1 MSSNLHYVDAEQQ
14 GSVTI
19 LDRNYLVKSVEWS
32 NPSRPLEGTATYSF
46 GGDYEGYTMVVG
58 YKNQKM
64 NGKATAYSP
73 RGVVSFEVHYVD
85 DVLNGEV
92 IIRDERGGVVID
104 GMLHNGLREG
114 VFTSKNKTEYYYR
127 GRQLTPRNDTKG
139 YCLNNERGQLES
151 VSQFTKDFSEIDG
164 ISYEYEKGK
173 LKRECKYKRG
183 KQVRLLREWSGTI
196 MTEYDKQETR
206 NYEGEY
212 GGSLGEGFH
221 REGEGTEYH
230 KDGRSMLYDGQWSN
244 GERSGEGT
252 WYKSTNGLPTYIG
265 TWDKDVPN
273 GEGTLMDKYGKELYS
288 GNWKNGYLNIS
299 GRKWVDYE
307 TGSVSWTVNEK
318 RLKKWVE
325 RGGEKPDGYCMLFWQ
340 GICMVFGGLWE
351 ALCFVVKGICKLLK
365 WIGKHC
371 KGFWEWGS
379 LFILFCSSFLFGY
392 SLSRYGWWGWSC
404 PVFFVGL
411 FIVLHLCQDNGY
423 ARDNSDYRIPLII
436 RCLLGAISIAS
447 YHLFGPMASSGRTG
461 AFVTLIVLCVLSSS
475 FWIIIMCSI
484 WKNKEDRKNL
494 YFCMINLLSFISLSL
509 ISSLILSPWII
520 IAVFALLVADLIL
533 FFNELLFWLI
543 PLIELLSL
551 SIVLTLKDII
561 LMVILIVIMVFELAP
576 LIWYLFSFVCYT
588 RLSHNRGI
596 SINSQLSSNR
606 LHSFFI
612 MPSFSE
618 FYNTKEEYIL
628 SEVDSPLLLSSLE

>member
-32 NPSRPLEGTATYSF
+32 NPSRPLAGTATYSF

-127 GRQLTPRNDTKG
+127 GRQLTPRSDTKG

-351 ALCFVVKGICKLLK
+351 ALCFVVKGIWQGVSWVCVKGWEGICKLLK
-365 WIGKHC
+365 WIGNC

-379 LFILFCSSFLFGY
+379 LFILFCSSFLYGY

-411 FIVLHLCQDNGY
+411 FIVLHLCQNNGY
-423 ARDNSDYRIPLII
+423 AEDNSDYRIPLII

-461 AFVTLIVLCVLSSS
+461 AFVTLIVLCVLNSS
-475 FWIIIMCSI
+475 FCIFIMCGI
-484 WKNKEDRKNL
+484 WKEENRKDL

-520 IAVFALLVADLIL
+520 IAVVALIFADIVLYAYELQLWL
-533 FFNELLFWLI
+533 MPFMELLY
-543 PLIELLSL
+543 LSV
-551 SIVLTLKDII
+551 VLTLKDII
-561 LMVILIVIMVFELAP
+561 LMVILIVIMVFELIAS
-576 LIWYLFSFVCYT
+576 LC
-588 RLSHNRGI
+588 H
-596 SINSQLSSNR
+596 SI
-606 LHSFFI
+606 
-612 MPSFSE
+612 
-618 FYNTKEEYIL
+618 
-628 SEVDSPLLLSSLE
+628 D

>member
-411 FIVLHLCQDNGY
+411 FIVLHLCQNNGY

-436 RCLLGAISIAS
+436 RCLVGAISIAS
-447 YHLFGPMASSGRTG
+447 YHLFGSMASSGRTG

-475 FWIIIMCSI
+475 FWIFIMCSI
-484 WKNKEDRKNL
+484 WKDEEDRKGL
-494 YFCMINLLSFISLSL
+494 YFCMINLLSFTSLSL
-509 ISSLILSPWII
+509 ILSLVLSPWII
-520 IAVFALLVADLIL
+520 IAVFALIFADSIL
-533 FFNELLFWLI
+533 FFNEYQLWLI
-543 PLIELLSL
+543 PLIELLYL
-551 SIVLTLKDII
+551 SVVLTLKDII
-561 LMVILIVIMVFELAP
+561 LMVILIVIMVFELIAS
-576 LIWYLFSFVCYT
+576 LC
-588 RLSHNRGI
+588 H
-596 SINSQLSSNR
+596 SI
-606 LHSFFI
+606 
-612 MPSFSE
+612 
-618 FYNTKEEYIL
+618 
-628 SEVDSPLLLSSLE
+628 D

>member
-32 NPSRPLEGTATYSF
+32 NPSRPLAGTATYSF

-318 RLKKWVE
+318 RLKRWVE

-340 GICMVFGGLWE
+340 GIYIVSVAVWE
-351 ALCFVVKGICKLLK
+351 VLCFVVKGICKLLK

-423 ARDNSDYRIPLII
+423 AQDNSDYRIPLII

-447 YHLFGPMASSGRTG
+447 YHLSGPMASSGRTG

-484 WKNKEDRKNL
+484 WKDEEVRKNL
-494 YFCMINLLSFISLSL
+494 YFCMINLLSFTSLSL

-520 IAVFALLVADLIL
+520 IAVVALIFADLIL
-533 FFNELLFWLI
+533 FSNELLFWLI
-543 PLIELLSL
+543 PLIELLYL
-551 SIVLTLKDII
+551 SIVLMLKDII
-561 LMVILIVIMVFELAP
+561 LMVILIVIMVFELIAS
-576 LIWYLFSFVCYT
+576 LC
-588 RLSHNRGI
+588 H
-596 SINSQLSSNR
+596 SI
-606 LHSFFI
+606 
-612 MPSFSE
+612 
-618 FYNTKEEYIL
+618 
-628 SEVDSPLLLSSLE
+628 D

>member
-32 NPSRPLEGTATYSF
+32 NPSRPLAGTATYSF

-127 GRQLTPRNDTKG
+127 GRQLTPRSDTKG

-318 RLKKWVE
+318 RLKRWVE

-351 ALCFVVKGICKLLK
+351 ALCFVVKGIWQGVSWVCVKGWEGICIVSVAVWEVLCFVVKGIWQGVSWVCVKGWEGICKLLK

-411 FIVLHLCQDNGY
+411 FIIVLHLCQDNDF
-423 ARDNSDYRIPLII
+423 AEDSEIRIPLMM

-447 YHLFGPMASSGRTG
+447 YHLFGPMGSSGRTG

-475 FWIIIMCSI
+475 VWIIIMCCI
-484 WKNKEDRKNL
+484 WKNEEDRKDL

-520 IAVFALLVADLIL
+520 IAVVVLIFADIECIIDEFLLWYTP
-533 FFNELLFWLI
+533 FMELLY
-543 PLIELLSL
+543 LSV
-551 SIVLTLKDII
+551 VLTLKDII
-561 LMVILIVIMVFELAP
+561 LMVILIVIMVFELIAS
-576 LIWYLFSFVCYT
+576 LC
-588 RLSHNRGI
+588 H
-596 SINSQLSSNR
+596 SI
-606 LHSFFI
+606 
-612 MPSFSE
+612 
-618 FYNTKEEYIL
+618 
-628 SEVDSPLLLSSLE
+628 D

>member
-127 GRQLTPRNDTKG
+127 GRQLTPRSDTKG

-411 FIVLHLCQDNGY
+411 FIVLHLCQDNDF

-447 YHLFGPMASSGRTG
+447 YHLFGPMGSSGRTG

-475 FWIIIMCSI
+475 VWIIIMCCI
-484 WKNKEDRKNL
+484 WKYEKDRKDL
-494 YFCMINLLSFISLSL
+494 YFYMINLLSFTSLSL

-520 IAVFALLVADLIL
+520 IAVVALIFADLIL
-533 FFNELLFWLI
+533 FLNELQLWLI
-543 PLIELLSL
+543 PLIELLYL
-551 SIVLTLKDII
+551 SVVLTLKDII
-561 LMVILIVIMVFELAP
+561 LMVILIVIMVFELIAS
-576 LIWYLFSFVCYT
+576 LC
-588 RLSHNRGI
+588 H
-596 SINSQLSSNR
+596 SI
-606 LHSFFI
+606 
-612 MPSFSE
+612 
-618 FYNTKEEYIL
+618 
-628 SEVDSPLLLSSLE
+628 D

>member
-32 NPSRPLEGTATYSF
+32 NPSRPLAGTATYSF

-307 TGSVSWTVNEK
+307 TGSESWTVNEK

-340 GICMVFGGLWE
+340 
-351 ALCFVVKGICKLLK
+351 GICKLLK

-404 PVFFVGL
+404 PVFFVCL
-411 FIVLHLCQDNGY
+411 FIVLHLCQNNGY

-436 RCLLGAISIAS
+436 RCLVGAISIAS
-447 YHLFGPMASSGRTG
+447 YHLFGPMGSSGRTG

-475 FWIIIMCSI
+475 VWIIIMCCI
-484 WKNKEDRKNL
+484 WINEDAIKDL
-494 YFCMINLLSFISLSL
+494 YFCMINLLSFTSLSL

-520 IAVFALLVADLIL
+520 IAVVALIFADLIL
-533 FFNELLFWLI
+533 FLNELQLWLI
-543 PLIELLSL
+543 PLIELLYL
-551 SIVLTLKDII
+551 SVVLTLKDII
-561 LMVILIVIMVFELAP
+561 LMVILIVIMVFELIAS
-576 LIWYLFSFVCYT
+576 LC
-588 RLSHNRGI
+588 H
-596 SINSQLSSNR
+596 SI
-606 LHSFFI
+606 
-612 MPSFSE
+612 
-618 FYNTKEEYIL
+618 
-628 SEVDSPLLLSSLE
+628 D

>member
-32 NPSRPLEGTATYSF
+32 NPSRPLAGTATYSF
-46 GGDYEGYTMVVG
+46 GGDYEGYTMAVG

-85 DVLNGEV
+85 DMLNGEV

-127 GRQLTPRNDTKG
+127 GRQLTPRNDTNG

-151 VSQFTKDFSEIDG
+151 VSQFTIDFSEIDG

-340 GICMVFGGLWE
+340 GIC
-351 ALCFVVKGICKLLK
+351 KLLK

-379 LFILFCSSFLFGY
+379 LFILFCSSFLYGY

-411 FIVLHLCQDNGY
+411 FIVLHLCQNNGY

-436 RCLLGAISIAS
+436 RCLVGAISIAS

-461 AFVTLIVLCVLSSS
+461 ALHSLFYVFSILHFGYSLCVLYG
-475 FWIIIMCSI
+475 
-484 WKNKEDRKNL
+484 KTKK
-494 YFCMINLLSFISLSL
+494 
-509 ISSLILSPWII
+509 
-520 IAVFALLVADLIL
+520 
-533 FFNELLFWLI
+533 
-543 PLIELLSL
+543 IER
-551 SIVLTLKDII
+551 T
-561 LMVILIVIMVFELAP
+561 
-576 LIWYLFSFVCYT
+576 C
-588 RLSHNRGI
+588 I
-596 SINSQLSSNR
+596 SI
-606 LHSFFI
+606 
-612 MPSFSE
+612 
-618 FYNTKEEYIL
+618 
-628 SEVDSPLLLSSLE
+628 